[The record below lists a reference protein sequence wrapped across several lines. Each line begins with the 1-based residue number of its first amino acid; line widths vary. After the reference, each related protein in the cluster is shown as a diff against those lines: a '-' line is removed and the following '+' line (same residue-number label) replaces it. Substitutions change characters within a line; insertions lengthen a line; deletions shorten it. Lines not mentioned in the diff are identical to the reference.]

1 MRAVNLIPPEERR
14 GRVPTG
20 TSAVS
25 YLVVG
30 VLLAILAGVTALV
43 LTNNQISNSQADVAQ
58 LERER
63 TEAQARAASLQ
74 SFADFRS
81 MQEERTTT
89 VASLAQSRFDW
100 ERVLRE
106 LALVLPS
113 DVWLIG
119 LEGTVSPDVELEGGA
134 DVAIRDEVP
143 GPALELV
150 GCTVDQEG
158 VGRLAAALGDIDGVT
173 RVSVAHSSRPELEES
188 DTGGSDQ
195 GSEEDCR
202 THDFITQFEIVAAFD
217 EVPAPAGAAPGTTT
231 PATPTA
237 PTSTGDDVTEGSTA
251 SQDAAQQGVQE
262 GQEAADLAPGG

>member
-113 DVWLIG
+113 DVWLVG
-119 LEGTVSPDVELEGGA
+119 LEGGA

-158 VGRLAAALGDIDGVT
+158 VRRLAAALGDIDGVT

-188 DTGGSDQ
+188 DTGGSEE